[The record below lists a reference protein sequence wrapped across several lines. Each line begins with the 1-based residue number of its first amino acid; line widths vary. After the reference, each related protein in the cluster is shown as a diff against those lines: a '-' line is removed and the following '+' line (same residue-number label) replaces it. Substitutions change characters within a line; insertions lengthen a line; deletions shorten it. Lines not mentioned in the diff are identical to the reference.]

1 MWCGPNNNK
10 KNHDLKRFSGPSGL
24 SPLPPLFSINAL
36 GTSST
41 VIRPKLWYPHMDIQA
56 LKEFNRNKKLAKKYD
71 GFAFRVDQVD
81 PTKWGPGLKKAGQ
94 VPPLRTHNED
104 TEAKVDE
111 EKSRIKLQMEMLG
124 LAVAAG
130 PVEMTDEELGH
141 NIHLAV
147 NFLVPLLKK
156 NLGKCPGFIQ

>member
-1 MWCGPNNNK
+1 M
-10 KNHDLKRFSGPSGL
+10 
-24 SPLPPLFSINAL
+24 
-36 GTSST
+36 
-41 VIRPKLWYPHMDIQA
+41 
-56 LKEFNRNKKLAKKYD
+56 
-71 GFAFRVDQVD
+71 
-81 PTKWGPGLKKAGQ
+81 WGPGLKKAGRF
-94 VPPLRTHNED
+94 PSLRTHNED

-111 EKSRIKLQMEMLG
+111 EKSRIKLQMEMLLG

-156 NLGKCPGFIQ
+156 NWGKRPGFIQ